1 MSCMGVP
8 MIWPKVAKEPL
19 SGTASVDAP
28 VPRRFAVSQLRVG
41 PEMENA
47 NETATH
53 STAYRAVNAS
63 AGSDPSN
70 STR

>member
-1 MSCMGVP
+1 MGAPV
-8 MIWPKVAKEPL
+8 IWPKAATEPL
-19 SGTASVDAP
+19 SGTASVEAP
-28 VPRRFAVSQLRVG
+28 VPRRFPVSQLSVG
-41 PEMENA
+41 PAMENA